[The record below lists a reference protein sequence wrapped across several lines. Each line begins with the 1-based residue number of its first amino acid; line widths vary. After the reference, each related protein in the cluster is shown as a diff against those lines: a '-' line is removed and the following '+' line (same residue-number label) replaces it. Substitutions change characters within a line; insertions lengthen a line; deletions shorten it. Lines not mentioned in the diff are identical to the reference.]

1 MNQIL
6 KDAIY
11 TNGTDEQAAFIA
23 KLGGMTPAE
32 IEVFNLLHNGESDV
46 YIQIKLGLSRKAYDK
61 IADQVRRKTFGAVM
75 QCIDFRMNHK

>member
-11 TNGTDEQAAFIA
+11 TNGTDEQAEFIA
-23 KLGGMTPAE
+23 DMGGLTPAE
-32 IEVFNLLHNGESDV
+32 KEVFLLWHEGESDV
-46 YIQIKLGLSRKAYDK
+46 YIQITLGLSRKAYDK
-61 IADQVRRKTFGAVM
+61 IADQVRRKTYGAVM